1 MEKLW
6 ALSKS
11 DTTEDE
17 LVNFPNSKYTDP
29 VFSWFLTLGIT
40 DIEFV
45 NSSKLED
52 KYTNNIFIGDIGDLT
67 EGNLYYFE
75 VMRIEQE

>member
-6 ALSKS
+6 SLYKS

-52 KYTNNIFIGDIGDLT
+52 K
-67 EGNLYYFE
+67 
-75 VMRIEQE
+75 